1 MSVTNKLYKI
11 SSKKI
16 NKLYKNLAAQWL
28 EKCNTIIM
36 KAGSPF
42 SEPPNPKENKNKTKR
57 RNYYYLCG
65 IIDEKLWR
73 KPEYFVIYM

>member
-36 KAGSPF
+36 KAGWPF
-42 SEPPNPKENKNKTKR
+42 SEPPNPKEKKNKKKR
-57 RNYYYLCG
+57 RNYYYLCSV
-65 IIDEKLWR
+65 IDEKL
-73 KPEYFVIYM
+73 